1 MKTNIPVIGRYCQCE
16 KGEKEVGA
24 DDQGRIPY
32 LFFPSLPANKYNI
45 ISWTWY
51 GEHGEACL
59 DFYHICKAMPKK
71 ETEKVLKQY
80 LNSYSIDEN
89 EIYKIRIRLNHNT
102 LRNAWKE
109 GEK

>member
-1 MKTNIPVIGRYCQCE
+1 
-16 KGEKEVGA
+16 
-24 DDQGRIPY
+24 
-32 LFFPSLPANKYNI
+32 
-45 ISWTWY
+45 
-51 GEHGEACL
+51 
-59 DFYHICKAMPKK
+59 MPKK